1 MIGKV
6 IVFIGS
12 CLLLGCIKATE
23 RTPLASSPLP
33 LTVILVALL
42 MQLTLARNQEEAAA
56 RQATVEAQLKM
67 AKDDL
72 ATAATEQ
79 QRLQQQLAN
88 AQDAVKVS
96 PCRRGHK
103 RCHWFVG
110 DAWQWWCVWQCTFE
124 HDAMAVQLLPRWPVT
139 CKATQPR

>member
-6 IVFIGS
+6 IVSIGS
-12 CLLLGCIKATE
+12 CLSLGCIKATE
-23 RTPLASSPLP
+23 QTPLASSLLP
-33 LTVILVALL
+33 LTVIRVALL
-42 MQLTLARNQEEAAA
+42 MQLTLARHQEEAAA
-56 RQATVEAQLKM
+56 RQATVEAQLKL

-96 PCRRGHK
+96 SSRRRHK
-103 RCHWFVG
+103 RCHWFV
-110 DAWQWWCVWQCTFE
+110 
-124 HDAMAVQLLPRWPVT
+124 
-139 CKATQPR
+139 